1 MILRAL
7 FLLFTLGSISSLW
20 AQKPVISHDWEA
32 NRGLFELSDE
42 ESNYP
47 DYVVES
53 HRRYLYRWE
62 GDNLVTYLTDHKIT
76 RVKTTAAIERHNRIY
91 ISMRN
96 VQDIIELK
104 ARSINK
110 HGKVTIFDKNNLKE
124 VKDNKSDNTY
134 RIFAIE
140 GIESESEVEYFY
152 TLKLNPRMQESY
164 YFQRDTP
171 MRLFTFE
178 LVSPKSLVFDL
189 RLYNDSG
196 IIASDT
202 FDMQNRYSF
211 TKRNIPGTRNEEYTF
226 VDAYSKR
233 IEIKLTYNFSST
245 NARLN
250 TWADAARVF
259 YRTLAKADKET
270 ERTLDAFIKRLK
282 DNPKADPVV
291 RIKNI
296 EDKVKSLVR
305 VNRSSSDPAL
315 NDVMAIL
322 KSLQAS
328 EEGITKVMFRVYER
342 LGIPIYIVLTC
353 DREYG
358 KFDGTFDTWA
368 FLDEYLFYFPHT
380 GGLLDPDEFEL
391 RYPLIPRTLS
401 GHQGLFIEP
410 VSVDNLK
417 TGIAWIRDIP
427 ALPYTADTNDLEIEV
442 QLDGELEHAQVI
454 QNQTFVGYD
463 AASLI
468 PYYSIMS
475 KEDQSKFVDELFRAS
490 IPDLLIDKW
499 SVSMSEKAHM
509 PVIRFSV
516 NYRTKSFLE
525 VAGTRLLF
533 KFGELIGPQS
543 ELYSEQSRQFPVEN
557 TNNRGYTRVIK
568 FTIPKGYTV
577 NNLNALNSN
586 VEYRDGDSVPFSFT
600 SSYTVNG
607 DVITVKIEEYYK
619 QLYAPI
625 ERFEDFRKVINAA
638 ADFNKVT
645 LVLIKK

>member
-1 MILRAL
+1 MLRTL
-7 FLLFTLGSISSLW
+7 FVIFTLVSVLPMR
-20 AQKPVISHDWEA
+20 AQKSVISYDWEVD
-32 NRGLFELSDE
+32 RGLFELSDE
-42 ESNYP
+42 ESNYS
-47 DYVVES
+47 DYVLKL
-53 HRRYLYRWE
+53 HRAYLYRWE
-62 GDNLVTYLTDHKIT
+62 GENLVTYQTDHKIT

-110 HGKVTIFDKNNLKE
+110 NGKVTLFDKNNLKE
-124 VKDNKSDNTY
+124 VRDNKSDNTY

-152 TLKLNPRMQESY
+152 TLKLNPRTQESY

-171 MRLFTFE
+171 IRLFTFE
-178 LVSPKSLVFDL
+178 LLSPKSLVFDL

-196 IIASDT
+196 TVVSDT
-202 FDMQNRYSF
+202 FNMQNRYTF
-211 TKRNIPGTRNEEYTF
+211 TKGNIQGTRNEDYTF

-233 IEIKLTYNFSST
+233 IEIKLAYNFSST
-245 NARLN
+245 PGRLN
-250 TWADAARVF
+250 TWADAARIF
-259 YRTLAKADKET
+259 YRTLARADKDSEKAM
-270 ERTLDAFIKRLK
+270 DAFIKRLK

-305 VNRSSSDPAL
+305 VNRNSSDPAL
-315 NDVMAIL
+315 NDVTAIL

-358 KFDGTFDTWA
+358 KFDGSFDTWA

-391 RYPLIPRTLS
+391 RYPLIPKTLS

-410 VSVDNLK
+410 VSINNLR

-427 ALPYTADTNDLEIEV
+427 ALPYTADTDDLEIEAK
-442 QLDGELEHAQVI
+442 LDDALEYTHI
-454 QNQTFVGYD
+454 FQNRTFVGYD
-463 AASLI
+463 AASMI

-475 KEDQSKFVDELFRAS
+475 KEEQYKFVDELFRS
-490 IPDLLIDKW
+490 SVPDLLLDKW
-499 SVSMSEKAHM
+499 SVSVSEKEHM

-516 NYRTKSFLE
+516 SFRTKSFLE
-525 VAGTRLLF
+525 VAGTRILF

-557 TNNRGYTRVIK
+557 TNNRGYTRLIK
-568 FTIPKGYTV
+568 FTIPKGYTI
-577 NNLNALNSN
+577 NNIDALNAN
-586 VEYRDGDSVPFSFT
+586 VEYKDVNFIPFSFA
-600 SSYTVNG
+600 SSYTING
-607 DVITVKIEEYYK
+607 DVVTVKIEEYYK